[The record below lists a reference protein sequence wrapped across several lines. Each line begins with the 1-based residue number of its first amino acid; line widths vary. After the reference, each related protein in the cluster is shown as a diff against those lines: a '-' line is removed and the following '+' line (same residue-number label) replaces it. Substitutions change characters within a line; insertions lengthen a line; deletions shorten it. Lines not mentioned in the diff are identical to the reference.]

1 MKANYSSRL
10 LKFNFPGATSRGVLH
25 FKPSFFLILKKDQH
39 IGIGEISIIPGLSI
53 DDNILILEEKLKR
66 LCSIINDAT
75 AIDDS
80 FFNGFPSL
88 KFGYETALKN
98 LNETKN
104 NVITKFKE
112 GKKGITINGLIW
124 MGSQTEMLSRIKEK
138 LNNGFRCLKLK
149 IGALNFHE
157 ELSLLKTIRSNFTE
171 QDLELRLDANGAFS
185 ANEAGNK
192 LAEISK
198 YHIHSIEQPIAK
210 SQIEQMA
217 NLCETSPIPI
227 ALDEELIN
235 VVYKL
240 NLLEQIKPQY
250 IILKPSILGGLKECD
265 DWINLANKLGIEWWA
280 TSALESNVGL
290 NAIADWISLKD
301 IKLPQGLGTGQV
313 FSNNIPSPLTIRKDK
328 LWIDKNKSW
337 DYQDL
342 I

>member
-1 MKANYSSRL
+1 
-10 LKFNFPGATSRGVLH
+10 
-25 FKPSFFLILKKDQH
+25 
-39 IGIGEISIIPGLSI
+39 
-53 DDNILILEEKLKR
+53 
-66 LCSIINDAT
+66 
-75 AIDDS
+75 
-80 FFNGFPSL
+80 
-88 KFGYETALKN
+88 
-98 LNETKN
+98 
-104 NVITKFKE
+104 
-112 GKKGITINGLIW
+112 
-124 MGSQTEMLSRIKEK
+124 
-138 LNNGFRCLKLK
+138 
-149 IGALNFHE
+149 
-157 ELSLLKTIRSNFTE
+157 
-171 QDLELRLDANGAFS
+171 
-185 ANEAGNK
+185 
-192 LAEISK
+192 
-198 YHIHSIEQPIAK
+198 
-210 SQIEQMA
+210 MA